1 MSAATVEAALDAMR
15 NAVGLYARQR
25 RGFKPALWRLSDR
38 RAAPVKP
45 ESLLRFLR
53 DRIDSSAARKLA
65 MEVLAADLAGFP
77 VITDQLEELV

>member
-1 MSAATVEAALDAMR
+1 
-15 NAVGLYARQR
+15 
-25 RGFKPALWRLSDR
+25 
-38 RAAPVKP
+38 
-45 ESLLRFLR
+45 LLRFLR